1 MGGEGEGKEEG
12 EAYMAG
18 SFLTIV
24 PPHRPLHHPTT
35 IDCWLNHMMLDSY
48 DLNGMRNGIN
58 GTHPPSGL
66 DPPGI
71 KVRPAQG
78 FEATDY
84 VIGETNG

>member
-1 MGGEGEGKEEG
+1 
-12 EAYMAG
+12 
-18 SFLTIV
+18 
-24 PPHRPLHHPTT
+24 
-35 IDCWLNHMMLDSY
+35 MMLDSY

-84 VIGETNG
+84 VIGGYWVWAKLVENLADIGYDMNSMAM